1 MDALLESL
9 KSDWQAFLAYSPN
22 ILYALV
28 VLAIAFLVAR
38 LVSSIISRVLSR
50 SSRLQPNIRYIR
62 RLVSWV
68 IRVAGILLALGVLGL
83 QGVATSLLATGGVV
97 AIVLGFAFKE
107 LGENLLGGLFL
118 AFSRPFEQGDLI
130 KTGDLTGEVKAIEI
144 RSVHIRTPDAC
155 DVFVPS
161 AQIIRSELYNY
172 TRDGLRRPSFTVGV
186 AYHDEP
192 EAVLELLRS
201 TTQAVEDVLAEPS
214 AFVSIDEFAPGWVVY
229 QVFFFLDV
237 GKSRRDLLSASNDVK
252 IRCWRALKDAG
263 YTFSTDV
270 TTALDIRSLPGQEN

>member
-1 MDALLESL
+1 MMGALLESL
-9 KSDWQAFLAYSPN
+9 KDDWQSFVAYSPS

-28 VLAIAFLVAR
+28 VLLIAFFIAR
-38 LVSSIISRVLSR
+38 LTGNLIVKVFPR
-50 SSRLQPNIRYIR
+50 SSRLQTNVRYIR
-62 RLVSWV
+62 RLVIWI
-68 IRVAGILLALGVLGL
+68 IRVTGILLALGVLGL

-118 AFSRPFEQGDLI
+118 AFSRPFERGDLI
-130 KTGDLTGEVKAIEI
+130 KSGDLTGVVKAIEI
-144 RSVHIRTPDAC
+144 RSVHIRTADAC

-172 TRDGLRRPSFTVGV
+172 TRDGLRRPDFTIGV
-186 AYHDEP
+186 AYDDEP
-192 EAVLELLRS
+192 EAVIELLRN
-201 TTQAVEDVLAEPS
+201 TTQAVEDVLDDPA
-214 AFVSIDEFAPGWVVY
+214 AFVTIEEFAAGWVVY

-237 GKSRRDLLSASNDVK
+237 GKSRRDLVTASNDVK
-252 IRCWRALKDAG
+252 IHCWRALKAAG

-270 TTALDIRSLPGQEN
+270 STALDIRSMPQP